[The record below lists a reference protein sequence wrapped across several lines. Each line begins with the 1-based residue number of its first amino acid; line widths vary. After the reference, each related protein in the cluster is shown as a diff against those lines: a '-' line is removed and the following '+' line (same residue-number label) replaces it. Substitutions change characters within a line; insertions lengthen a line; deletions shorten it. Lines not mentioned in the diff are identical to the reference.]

1 MGMKRNLMKLVALI
15 LVIGL
20 MGASLAVAADEKAI
34 TGTVQQ
40 TDKGFVISSDA
51 GEVYDVQ
58 GQDVSAMVGKQVKA
72 IGTLEE
78 GAGGKTLNVTAIEV
92 IQ

>member
-1 MGMKRNLMKLVALI
+1 MKRNLMKLVALL

-40 TDKGFVISSDA
+40 TDKGFVISADA

-72 IGTLEE
+72 IGTLKE
-78 GAGGKTLNVTAIEV
+78 GSDGKTLNVTKIEV